1 MKLSERFSEWRHG
14 LSVARRFYPDLQPH
28 RWKLALI
35 GIVTATAVGA
45 ELLAPWPIKW
55 IIDQALH
62 HKHPSALSPAQ
73 ILLWGS
79 LAAVAVVLVDSGCD
93 YIAAVLTNGVSQ
105 AVARTI
111 RHRVFDH
118 LSRLSPAFF
127 ARYKSGDL
135 LVRLMGDVPLVRAML
150 VDSTIAVIT
159 RALLIFCTLGVMI
172 ALDARLTLIVIG
184 LIPFCMLSVWWIARR
199 LRVAARKQRA
209 KEGELADYL
218 HEAIAANSLIQSLGA
233 STEVVER
240 FARSN
245 RSATR
250 AELKSALLSA
260 RLSVSIETIFGVC
273 TAAALFF
280 GGWRVLEDTLTTGQL
295 IVFLSYVRS
304 LLKPVRAT
312 GKHTGKVS
320 KGMACTERLLEVLD
334 EPVAVR
340 SQPGAPPA
348 PLAPR
353 ELVFADVGFGY
364 REGVEALSAFHASFR
379 RGELIGLF
387 GRSGSGKSTV
397 AALAV
402 RLFDP
407 DTGTVALD
415 GRSLCDYELES
426 LRARFGLALQDSVL
440 FGTTIRENLLL
451 GRTQATD
458 DELWAALRA
467 AAADEFV
474 AGLAGGLDCELGSG
488 GVGLSGGE
496 RRRISLARTL
506 LRRSPIVIVDEPFAG
521 LDRVAVERVR
531 ATLEELARE
540 SIVIVIA
547 HDLDHLEVFDRILF
561 LCDGRIEDEGTHME
575 LVARNAL
582 YRRMTR
588 AHVPQ
593 PS

>member
-1 MKLSERFSEWRHG
+1 MNLRERIAEWRHG
-14 LSVARRFYPDLQPH
+14 LRIAARFYPDVRPH
-28 RWKLALI
+28 RWKILLI
-35 GIVTATAVGA
+35 GLVTASAVGA

-62 HKHPSALSPAQ
+62 QKHASTLSPSE
-73 ILLWGS
+73 ILVRGA
-79 LAAVAVVLVDSGCD
+79 LAAVAIVLIDCACD
-93 YIAAVLTNGVSQ
+93 YFAAVLTNQVSQ

-150 VDSTIAVIT
+150 VDSTIAVVT
-159 RALLIFCTLGVMI
+159 RGLLIACTLGVMI
-172 ALDARLTLIVIG
+172 ALDARLTLIVVG
-184 LIPFCMLSVWWIARR
+184 LIPLCMLAVSWIARQ
-199 LRVAARKQRA
+199 LRVAARKQRT

-233 STEVVER
+233 SAEVVER

-245 RSATR
+245 RSAAR
-250 AELKSALLSA
+250 AELKSSLLSA
-260 RLSVSIETIFGVC
+260 RLTVSIETIFGVC

-280 GGWRVLEDTLTTGQL
+280 GGTRVLEGTLSTGQL

-320 KGMACTERLLEVLD
+320 KGMACAERLIEVLD
-334 EPVAVR
+334 EPVAV
-340 SQPGAPPA
+340 SSAPGAPAA
-348 PLAPR
+348 PLQPA
-353 ELVFADVGFGY
+353 ELVFRDVAFGY
-364 REGVEALSAFHASFR
+364 REGVEALSGFHARFR
-379 RGELIGLF
+379 RGELVGLF

-397 AALAV
+397 ASLAV

-407 DTGTVALD
+407 DSGRVELD
-415 GRSLCDYELES
+415 GAALPDYDLQS
-426 LRARFGLALQDSVL
+426 LRSRIGLALQDSVL

-451 GRTQATD
+451 GNGSALD
-458 DELWAALRA
+458 EELWDALRA
-467 AAADEFV
+467 SAADGFV
-474 AGLAGGLDCELGSG
+474 RSLDGGLDCELGSG

-496 RRRISLARTL
+496 RRRLSLARTL
-506 LRRSPIVIVDEPFAG
+506 LRRAPIVIVDEPFAG

-531 ATLEELARE
+531 NTLVELARH

-561 LCDGRIEDEGTHME
+561 LSEGRIADEGKHSE
-575 LVARNAL
+575 LVERNAL

-588 AHVPQ
+588 AEVRQ